1 MRQGRFSSIVDFAK
15 EIERQADAK
24 RDLLAPVGAI
34 TMNAANGLD
43 VAGVGTLAVNE
54 HAHGQISEYTKINR
68 DYYRDLQV
76 SDPELLAINVNRR
89 VRRDTTDKR
98 QIRTLDGVARAFLSP
113 SYRPLDN
120 IDMMKAIIPVFAG
133 ADRALFDFR
142 SFEVTDRRLY
152 LKIIHKGLSSDVI
165 PGKRVWSGII
175 LSNSEVRAGS
185 IAAYAFTESEWC
197 TNGATHTQYGQRK
210 AHVGRAFDSDDSDM
224 AKELF
229 SDRTRQLADAAF
241 FAKFADVVKGILSPA
256 VHEKIIGDMRAAVG
270 DKVEA
275 GTNPAEVVEAVAVKF
290 GFTENEK
297 KGVLTHWFEGGD
309 GMSRFGLANAITR
322 AAQDSTDYDR
332 ATELETVG
340 GDFLTHGRLIDI
352 KPTPVKV
359 SRRGTRRTGVAAAVA
374 GIETPATVAI
384 P

>member
-1 MRQGRFSSIVDFAK
+1 MRQGRFSSIVEFAK

-34 TMNAANGLD
+34 TMNGAAGLD
-43 VAGVGTLAVNE
+43 VAGVGTMNVNE
-54 HAHGQISEYTKINR
+54 HAHGQIAEYTKINR
-68 DYYRDLQV
+68 DYYRDLQA

-89 VRRDTTDKR
+89 VRRDPSDKR

-120 IDMMKAIIPVFAG
+120 IDMMKATIPVFAG
-133 ADRALFDFR
+133 ADKGLFDFR

-152 LKIIHKGLSSDVI
+152 LKIIHKGLSTDVI

-175 LSNSEVRAGS
+175 LSNSEVRSGS

-210 AHVGRAFDSDDSDM
+210 AHVGRAFDADGDSDM

-229 SDRTRQLADAAF
+229 SDNTRKLADAAF

-256 VHEKIIGDMRAAVG
+256 VHEKIIGDMRAAVS

-309 GMSRFGLANAITR
+309 GMTRFGLANAITR
-322 AAQDSTDYDR
+322 VAQDASDYDR

-359 SRRGTRRTGVAAAVA
+359 TRRGRRAVGVAAAVV
-374 GIETPATVAI
+374 GINDDN
-384 P
+384 